1 MIGKLKGL
9 IDIIE
14 SDYCILD
21 VNGVGYIVYVSG
33 KTLQNLP
40 QKGGA
45 VSLFIE
51 THVREDHIHLYGFMD
66 KEEQEWFNVLTTV
79 KGVGTRMSLAILTS
93 LSPLELVNAFAN
105 QDKDAFLRVSGV
117 GPKLA
122 IRLITELKDK
132 VVSKSI
138 DLDNVVNIE
147 SGTNTSNPNKNINDA
162 VSALTNLGYNRSQSS
177 EIIIKIQKENPD
189 IAIEDMIRMGLR
201 LLSA

>member
-1 MIGKLKGL
+1 MIGRLKGI

-33 KTLQNLP
+33 KTIQNLP
-40 QKGGA
+40 QKGESA
-45 VSLFIE
+45 SLFIE

-79 KGVGTRMSLAILTS
+79 KGVGTRMSLAILTI
-93 LSPLELVNAFAN
+93 LSPIELVNAFAT
-105 QDKDAFLRVSGV
+105 QDKEAFLRVSGV

-132 VVSKSI
+132 VVNKSI
-138 DLDNVVNIE
+138 DIDNVVNIE
-147 SGTNTSNPNKNINDA
+147 SANNNLNKNINDA
-162 VSALTNLGYNRSQSS
+162 VSALTNLGYNKSQSS
-177 EIIIKIQKENPD
+177 DVISKIQKENPE
-189 IAIEDMIRMGLR
+189 ISIEDMIRMGLR
-201 LLSA
+201 ELSA